1 LPKLHRLS
9 GSFLVS
15 QSAPIDIVQFK
26 VSDSAQLCLRELLER
41 NKKGRLNED
50 KMAELDSYE
59 QLDQLMQGLKAQA
72 YLTIQ

>member
-15 QSAPIDIVQFK
+15 HIVQFK

>member
-1 LPKLHRLS
+1 M
-9 GSFLVS
+9 
-15 QSAPIDIVQFK
+15 QFK